1 MNGRL
6 RTRLLVLFAAVGAVL
21 LLACTNVA
29 SLLLARSAARGR
41 EIAVRVSM
49 GATSGRVVR
58 QLLTES
64 VMLALM
70 GAALGL
76 ALAALLIDLAPGFVP
91 INAIPTT
98 APIQLNLRVLLFTRR
113 DRGSDR
119 RAVRAGAGAL
129 AGALRMCG
137 KRSMTRAADPP
148 ADAAASDSGRAM
160 VVIEVAVALV
170 LLAGAGLMTES
181 LRRMTAIELGF
192 DVNHLL
198 TLRLF
203 LPVTRYNAAQ
213 SVQFQARAKEKI
225 AALPGVESVAH
236 GHQPSLD
243 AAGHVRSFRSGHRS
257 SAWPGGAARCR
268 LCDHQPRLPAHA
280 RDHAPKR
287 ARFHGT

>member
-1 MNGRL
+1 MWVPAVLDPANRDYRYLIVVARLNTSRGAAAAEMAAMGQSLAEAYPKNDNGWTIQVQDFQDYLVNGSL
-6 RTRLLVLFAAVGAVL
+6 RTRLLLLFAAVGAVL

-49 GATSGRVVR
+49 GASSGRIVR

-113 DRGSDR
+113 DRGPDR

-129 AGALRMCG
+129 AGA
-137 KRSMTRAADPP
+137 
-148 ADAAASDSGRAM
+148 SGC
-160 VVIEVAVALV
+160 E
-170 LLAGAGLMTES
+170 G
-181 LRRMTAIELGF
+181 
-192 DVNHLL
+192 
-198 TLRLF
+198 
-203 LPVTRYNAAQ
+203 NAQ
-213 SVQFQARAKEKI
+213 
-225 AALPGVESVAH
+225 
-236 GHQPSLD
+236 
-243 AAGHVRSFRSGHRS
+243 
-257 SAWPGGAARCR
+257 
-268 LCDHQPRLPAHA
+268 
-280 RDHAPKR
+280 
-287 ARFHGT
+287 